1 MSGVIH
7 KVKDSLTGHHEPHG
21 TNHGPHSSK
30 LANKLDPRV
39 DSDRGKSSQ
48 HMASINTNMI
58 PPDTRAAPTTTTGYS
73 GQTVHTSTHG
83 PQTAH
88 TGTPGPHQ
96 SNLANKLDPRVDSDR
111 DNRARHQAM
120 GGAHGPHDS
129 SLANKADPRVD
140 SDRDNRAHHP
150 TMGGAHG
157 PHGSTLA
164 GGSAYNTGYGTGTGV
179 GTGGASAGSHVT
191 HGQTSGLGNQ
201 YGSNGGAGATT
212 VTPHSSHLA
221 NRLDPRVDSDYGH
234 VAAAPA
240 GSSYTTPGTTSSI
253 GGPHNSKVANKLDP
267 RVDSDLDHRQHF

>member
-7 KVKDSLTGHHEPHG
+7 KVKDSLTGHHESHG
-21 TNHGPHSSK
+21 TNQGPHSSK

-39 DSDRGKSSQ
+39 DSDHGKSCQ
-48 HMASINTNMI
+48 HIASIDTNMV
-58 PPDTRAAPTTTTGYS
+58 PSDTRATRSTTTGSS
-73 GQTVHTSTHG
+73 GQTVHSSTHG

-96 SNLANKLDPRVDSDR
+96 SNLTNKLDPRVDSDR

-129 SLANKADPRVD
+129 SLANKADPRID
-140 SDRDNRAHHP
+140 SDRDNRAHHQA
-150 TMGGAHG
+150 MGGAYA
-157 PHGSTLA
+157 PHDSSLA
-164 GGSAYNTGYGTGTGV
+164 GGSAYNTGYGTSTGV
-179 GTGGASAGSHVT
+179 GTGGTGVSSHAT
-191 HGQTSGLGNQ
+191 YGQNPGLSNN
-201 YGSNGGAGATT
+201 YGSNTGAGAST

-221 NRLDPRVDSDYGH
+221 NRVDPRVDSDYGH
-234 VAAAPA
+234 VAAPA